1 MLSFFNDVE
10 GQEDADWFPAVQYLG
25 TKGFFGTY
33 DAQPLALL
41 TTPLATAWIE
51 HATRL
56 MQNQVQDAT
65 SATQRILTAERKSG
79 APAIARDFADLLT
92 QALPIPQQKANAI
105 HKLLARSNI
114 DPEQPITR
122 GNASHLIFQVLASK

>member
-1 MLSFFNDVE
+1 MST
-10 GQEDADWFPAVQYLG
+10 AS
-25 TKGFFGTY
+25 
-33 DAQPLALL
+33 
-41 TTPLATAWIE
+41 LATAWIE

-105 HKLLARSNI
+105 HKLLARPNI